1 MNQIKYNYYII
12 LRPVP
17 FGTLMYDTPNSLSPR
32 TTTGLLLGGHLL
44 LLLSMSQFD
53 QLDQFDQPSMSQF
66 DQFDQFDQPMCASSD
81 VCTHIR
87 QCNYRLAHSP
97 LSHDRFADSKVSDTL
112 DQSIFCLVDCLC
124 PETISE

>member
-66 DQFDQFDQPMCASSD
+66 DQFDQFDQPMCALQMCALIYDSAISD
-81 VCTHIR
+81 LRTHYCLLTDMHSVEFLTPSI
-87 QCNYRLAHSP
+87 NLFSFLRLSM
-97 LSHDRFADSKVSDTL
+97 SKTAL
-112 DQSIFCLVDCLC
+112 
-124 PETISE
+124 E